1 MIPERDDRSNAEI
14 RSDALVQHDEV
25 RVAVRTVLV
34 AIQSVE
40 NAGAHPDALRL
51 ALTELGI
58 AVRRMHAYETAALEP
73 ALRTLDAWGER
84 RVDEL
89 HAQRDVQSSRTPLP
103 SSSRDELL
111 REARSSLR
119 AVVRALRLE
128 EQGLLAEALWS
139 NNIVNL
145 DPD

>member
-1 MIPERDDRSNAEI
+1 MIPERDDRSNVEI

-34 AIQSVE
+34 AIQSVA
-40 NAGAHPDALRL
+40 NSDTPPDSLRL
-51 ALTELGI
+51 ALAELRQ
-58 AVRRMHAYETAALEP
+58 AVHRMHAYETAAFEP

-89 HAQRDVQSSRTPLP
+89 HAQRDVQASRTPLP
-103 SSSRDELL
+103 SSSREELI
-111 REARSSLR
+111 REARSLLR

-128 EQGLLAEALWS
+128 EQGLLSEKLWN